1 MKEQVMHTGQ
11 VVSMTPQTTTVRIV
25 SHSACSSCHAASL
38 CGLSEY
44 AEKAIEVPTSPS
56 ATYGVG
62 DEVKVVLKASMGFKA
77 VWLAYFLPLVV
88 LLAVALGLALP
99 RMRGRL
105 ARLFPPAGRPAGRRA
120 RAHHPGRGRSRRR
133 PCGPRRRGGLLPGAV
148 APSGPAPERVCIYDS
163 NLNS

>member
-77 VWLAYFLPLVV
+77 VWIAYFLPLVV
-88 LLAVALGLALP
+88 LLAITLGLIALGVPEVVSGLA
-99 RMRGRL
+99 
-105 ARLFPPAGRPAGRRA
+105 
-120 RAHHPGRGRSRRR
+120 
-133 PCGPRRRGGLLPGAV
+133 GLGAV
-148 APSGPAPERVCIYDS
+148 ALYYLIVWLRRDRLRNEYVFTIQA
-163 NLNS
+163 